1 MADPFRLM
9 QVMANL
15 LSNAAKFSPK
25 GSTVVVRASKRGS
38 LARVEVQ
45 DSGIGIPE
53 EFHRHIF
60 EKFAQADASV
70 ARRFEGTGLGLSITR
85 QLLKAMDGTIG
96 FTTEMGR
103 GTIFHFELPLADPLA
118 GAPGEFSDSQQQEP
132 ALTSDSTSNEDSDRV
147 KVLPRILHVEDDP
160 DLSNVLRAA
169 LAGKIH
175 VINAP
180 TLAAAQ
186 VMLRDESFVAIVL
199 DPKLPDGNGLTLLDE
214 FPVLALQQIPIVVFS
229 ASEVSPEIRSRVR
242 AVLIK
247 SRVSE
252 AFMLQTLLSLAAR
265 EN

>member
-1 MADPFRLM
+1 M
-9 QVMANL
+9 
-15 LSNAAKFSPK
+15 
-25 GSTVVVRASKRGS
+25 
-38 LARVEVQ
+38 ARVEVE
-45 DSGIGIPE
+45 DRGIGIPE
-53 EFHRHIF
+53 EFHKHIF

-96 FTTEMGR
+96 FTTEVGR

-118 GAPGEFSDSQQQEP
+118 AAPDPSSDIQQQVS
-132 ALTSDSTSNEDSDRV
+132 ALTWDSIPHEDSDRL
-147 KVLPRILHVEDDP
+147 KILPRILHVEDDP

-169 LAGKIH
+169 LAGRIH

-186 VMLRDESFVAIVL
+186 RMLREESFVAIVL
-199 DPKLPDGNGLTLLDE
+199 DPTLPDGNGLALLDE
-214 FPVLALQQIPIVVFS
+214 FPVLALQQIPILIFS
-229 ASEVSPEIRSRVR
+229 ASEVSQEIRSRVR

-252 AFMLQTLLSLAAR
+252 AHMLQTLLSLVAM